1 MLKIKTIGGR
11 LLVIPLLALLG
22 FAIMAGVALTT
33 LNQILHEDRET
44 RIVAIVDLA
53 EGLLRHYQQQARSGQ
68 MTQEEAQL
76 AAQQALQ
83 GLRYQEVEYIW
94 INDLTRP
101 IPRMIMHPT
110 VPRLNGQIL
119 DNPNYHY
126 ATRIRSVD
134 GRVDQRL
141 DNENIFVAFT
151 QTVTQL
157 NGRGFVEYQWPK
169 PLAGGGVTEDRYLKL
184 SYVVHD
190 PEWDWVIGT
199 GIYVDDISSIFTSLA
214 WRIGLLALVLVLIT
228 VGFSILT
235 RNWVLKQLGGE
246 VAATR
251 ELVEKVAE
259 GDFTCI
265 QGLSRAHPKSI
276 MGAVMKMTE
285 QLSGML
291 KEMRQISTQVTEA
304 SDQLMQVAEQ
314 GYTTQDQQTR
324 ETDQVATA
332 INEMS
337 HTILEVSASAR
348 TASSA
353 ANSADQAV
361 SSGYDSVHQA
371 SKAIHQLVTQVQE
384 STQVIHRLSNDTQ
397 QIGTVLDVIRAVAE
411 QTNLLALN
419 AAIEAARAGE
429 AGRGFAVVADEVRAL
444 ASRTQESTEEISR
457 ITQLLQEGAQ
467 LAVKTMD
474 HSLSETDATVQA
486 AQDAETSLRSIA
498 EAAEHIRDMNHQI
511 AAAAEQQSQVAE
523 EINGNIV
530 NLVHLCEES
539 SAATSQ
545 TRSASQ
551 NLASLAEQLDHRIA
565 RFKV

>member
-384 STQVIHRLSNDTQ
+384 STQVIHRLSDDTQ

>member
-22 FAIMAGVALTT
+22 FAIMAGVALST
-33 LNQILHEDRET
+33 LNQILHEDRQA

-68 MTQEEAQL
+68 MSREEAQL
-76 AAQQALQ
+76 AAQQAIQ

-126 ATRIRSVD
+126 ATRIRSLD
-134 GRVDQRL
+134 GRVDRRL

-157 NGRGFVEYQWPK
+157 NGRGFVEYRWPK

-199 GIYVDDISSIFTSLA
+199 GIYVDDISSIFASLA
-214 WRIGLLALVLVLIT
+214 WRIGILALVLVLIT

-337 HTILEVSASAR
+337 QTILEVSTSAR

-371 SKAIHQLVTQVQE
+371 SQAIHQLVMQVKE
-384 STQVIHRLSNDTQ
+384 STQVIHRLSDDTQ

-486 AQDAETSLRSIA
+486 AQDAEVALRSIA

-511 AAAAEQQSQVAE
+511 AAAAEQQSQVAG
-523 EINGNIV
+523 EINGSIV

-551 NLASLAEQLDHRIA
+551 SLASLAEQLDHRIA